1 MRQMLIDLI
10 CIAGLIILIVLF
22 IVVRKLNKKQAV
34 SKKLAAKEIVF
45 LVIVSPIVLVG
56 VGLLVVDMLK
66 TLWGYM
72 API

>member
-1 MRQMLIDLI
+1 MLIDLI

>member
-1 MRQMLIDLI
+1 MLIDLI

-34 SKKLAAKEIVF
+34 SKKLSAKEIVF
-45 LVIVSPIVLVG
+45 LVIVSPIVLAG

-66 TLWGYM
+66 TIWGYM

>member
-1 MRQMLIDLI
+1 MLIDLI

-34 SKKLAAKEIVF
+34 SKKLTGKEIVF

-66 TLWGYM
+66 TIWGYM

>member
-1 MRQMLIDLI
+1 MLIDLI
-10 CIAGLIILIVLF
+10 CIAGLMILIVLF

-34 SKKLAAKEIVF
+34 SQKLTDKEIVF
-45 LVIVSPIVLVG
+45 LVIVSPIVLAG

-66 TLWGYM
+66 TIWDYM

>member
-1 MRQMLIDLI
+1 MLIDLI

-34 SKKLAAKEIVF
+34 SKKLSAKEIVF
-45 LVIVSPIVLVG
+45 LVIVSPIVLAG
-56 VGLLVVDMLK
+56 VGLLIVDMLK
-66 TLWGYM
+66 TIWGYM

>member
-1 MRQMLIDLI
+1 MLIDLI

-34 SKKLAAKEIVF
+34 SKKLTGKEIVF
-45 LVIVSPIVLVG
+45 LVIVSPIVLAG

>member
-1 MRQMLIDLI
+1 MLIDLI

-34 SKKLAAKEIVF
+34 SKKLSAKEIVF

>member
-1 MRQMLIDLI
+1 MLIDLI

-34 SKKLAAKEIVF
+34 SKKLTGKEIVF
-45 LVIVSPIVLVG
+45 LFIVSPIVLAG
-56 VGLLVVDMLK
+56 VRLLVVDMLK
-66 TLWGYM
+66 TIWGYM

>member
-1 MRQMLIDLI
+1 MLIDLI
-10 CIAGLIILIVLF
+10 CIAGLMILIVLL

-34 SKKLAAKEIVF
+34 SKKLTGKEIVF
-45 LVIVSPIVLVG
+45 LVIDSPIVLAG

-66 TLWGYM
+66 TIWDYM

>member
-1 MRQMLIDLI
+1 MLIDLI

-34 SKKLAAKEIVF
+34 SKKLSAKEIVF

-66 TLWGYM
+66 TIWGYM

>member
-1 MRQMLIDLI
+1 MLIDLI

-22 IVVRKLNKKQAV
+22 IVVRKLNQKQAV
-34 SKKLAAKEIVF
+34 SKKLSAKEIVF
-45 LVIVSPIVLVG
+45 LVIVSPIVLAG

-66 TLWGYM
+66 TIWGYM

>member
-1 MRQMLIDLI
+1 MLIDLI
-10 CIAGLIILIVLF
+10 CIAGLIILIVLL

-34 SKKLAAKEIVF
+34 SKKLTGKEIVF
-45 LVIVSPIVLVG
+45 LVIVSPIVLAG

-66 TLWGYM
+66 TIWGYM

>member
-10 CIAGLIILIVLF
+10 CIAGLMILIVLF

>member
-1 MRQMLIDLI
+1 MLIDLI
-10 CIAGLIILIVLF
+10 CIAGLMILIVLF

-34 SKKLAAKEIVF
+34 SKKLTGKEIVF
-45 LVIVSPIVLVG
+45 LVIVSPIVLAG

-66 TLWGYM
+66 TIWGYM

>member
-1 MRQMLIDLI
+1 MLIDLI
-10 CIAGLIILIVLF
+10 CIAGLIILIVLL

-34 SKKLAAKEIVF
+34 SKKLTGKEIVF
-45 LVIVSPIVLVG
+45 LVIVSPMVLAG

-66 TLWGYM
+66 TIWGYM

>member
-1 MRQMLIDLI
+1 MLIDLI

-34 SKKLAAKEIVF
+34 SKKLTGKEIVF
-45 LVIVSPIVLVG
+45 LVIVSPIVLAG

-66 TLWGYM
+66 TIWGYM